1 MNEFVPSLE
10 REKFVVLPLHL
21 VEVDVEGQR
30 YHPPSL
36 ACFWWLEPKWAAL
49 STWARC
55 STSLLPSLERE
66 KFAVILLPFERE
78 DVEGQR
84 LYPPGRIIGE
94 IHTVTFRPDLP
105 LAFGQEMNNVEYLGE
120 VFNAVPTVPWRGEF
134 AVTLLLFC

>member
-1 MNEFVPSLE
+1 M
-10 REKFVVLPLHL
+10 
-21 VEVDVEGQR
+21 
-30 YHPPSL
+30 
-36 ACFWWLEPKWAAL
+36 
-49 STWARC
+49 
-55 STSLLPSLERE
+55 ERE

-94 IHTVTFRPDLP
+94 IHTVTFRPGLP

-134 AVTLLLFC
+134 AVILLLFVGGDVERYTVLPSFPGAGLVAEEEKTCSRVHRLVLKSVYTWKS